1 MTPKLWRFAAV
12 MIIAC
17 LGAATAGA
25 QATFNAATYN
35 LRYNTPAD
43 GPDAWPARREAV
55 KALLRYHE
63 VDLLATQEGLIDQIE
78 DLATMPG
85 FAWVGVGRDDGRRA
99 GEHSAIFYR
108 TARFELLAQG
118 SFWLS
123 ETPATP
129 GKGWDA
135 RCCNR
140 IASWARLRERLSG
153 RVLLVMSAHF
163 DHEGTVARRESAH
176 LVLRQLQVLAGEHP
190 ALLMGDLNS
199 RPVDEPYQIITRTL
213 RDARAS
219 SQTPPYGPEGT
230 FNGFK
235 LDAALADRIDYIF
248 VTPVWRV
255 LRYAAL
261 TDTSK
266 GRFPSDHLPVVVRL
280 SLE

>member
-1 MTPKLWRFAAV
+1 MNTSLWRCAALW
-12 MIIAC
+12 IAAC
-17 LGAATAGA
+17 LCAAPALA
-25 QATFNAATYN
+25 QTSFNAATYN

-118 SFWLS
+118 TFWLS
-123 ETPATP
+123 ETPDTP
-129 GKGWDA
+129 GMGWDA
-135 RCCNR
+135 RCCKR
-140 IASWARLRERLSG
+140 IASWARLRERASG

-176 LVLRQLQVLAGEHP
+176 LVVRRLQALAGEEP

-199 RPVDEPYQIITRTL
+199 RPVDEPYRIITRTL
-213 RDARAS
+213 RDARAV

-235 LDAALADRIDYIF
+235 LDAALVDRIDYIF
-248 VTPVWRV
+248 VTPAWRV

-261 TDTSK
+261 TDTSQ

-280 SLE
+280 LLE